1 MDCAICLNSVRRT
14 RGTPELDCNHVFHTS
29 CFNTWKARGGTTC
42 PMCRDYLKKSLYR
55 IHVKIE
61 NLETTEV
68 HTHVT
73 ERRVGAPE
81 LDDLDRAEIVFEVD
95 QLQEI
100 QELIDGG
107 FFGLTGSDFDALVS
121 NTE

>member
-1 MDCAICLNSVRRT
+1 MDCAICLNSVRIT
-14 RGTPELDCNHVFHTS
+14 RGTPKLECNHIFHSS
-29 CFNTWKARGGTTC
+29 CFNKWKARGGTTC
-42 PMCRDYLKKSLYR
+42 PMCRDHLKKSLYR

-61 NLETTEV
+61 NLETAEV

-100 QELIDGG
+100 QELINGG
-107 FFGLTGSDFDALVS
+107 LFGITGSDFDTLVP
-121 NTE
+121 NAE

>member
-1 MDCAICLNSVRRT
+1 M
-14 RGTPELDCNHVFHTS
+14 FHAS
-29 CFNTWKARGGTTC
+29 CFNTWKASGGTTC
-42 PMCRDYLKKSLYR
+42 PMCRDHLKKSLYR

-61 NLETTEV
+61 NLETEEV
-68 HTHVT
+68 TTHVT

-81 LDDLDRAEIVFEVD
+81 LDNIDRAEIIFEVD

-107 FFGLTGSDFDALVS
+107 FFGVTRSDFDTTVF

>member
-14 RGTPELDCNHVFHTS
+14 RGTPKLECNHMFHTA

-61 NLETTEV
+61 NLETEEV
-68 HTHVT
+68 TAHVT

-81 LDDLDRAEIVFEVD
+81 LDNLGRAEIIFEVD

-107 FFGLTGSDFDALVS
+107 FFGLNRSDFDTLIF